1 MALWAVEQRRGGVV
15 EAEHRV
21 HACAVELGGDGQG
34 RPVFQVGSDL
44 HTTFRSA
51 AKPFQ
56 LESAL
61 SLLPEELVC
70 TLAPAQLAL
79 GSASHHGEREH
90 IEGLERLLVTLECTR
105 EQLYCGAHEPLN
117 AESARALHALGRAP
131 DVLHNNCAGKHA
143 FMAAASA
150 VQGFVADY
158 RPAAH
163 PLQQAIRAN
172 LERRVEHALSSVL
185 DGCGVPCCVLP
196 LSSMAR
202 AYAQLAA
209 SMARADGSELA
220 RIGQALAA
228 HPQLMSGSGAF
239 DGWLNAHAGVVA
251 KVGAQGLLCLALPQ
265 RGLGLAIKIESGV
278 DLARPVAC
286 AALLE
291 RFLPGLAP
299 ELPERF
305 HVLRN
310 VVGDRVGELV
320 AIERAGP

>member
-1 MALWAVEQRRGGVV
+1 MGLWAVEQRRGGVV

-21 HACAVELGGDGQG
+21 HACAVELGSAGQG
-34 RPVFQVGSDL
+34 QPVFQVGSDL
-44 HTTFRSA
+44 HTTFRSS

-61 SLLPEELVC
+61 ALLPGEVVWAL
-70 TLAPAQLAL
+70 TPAQLAL

-90 IEGLERLLVTLECTR
+90 IEGLERLLVTLGCTR
-105 EQLYCGAHEPLN
+105 EQLYCGAHEPLA
-117 AESARALHALGRAP
+117 AESARALHARGAAP

-150 VQGFVADY
+150 AQGFVADY

-163 PLQQAIRAN
+163 PLQQAIRVG
-172 LERRVEHALSSVL
+172 LERRLGHALSSVL
-185 DGCGVPCCVLP
+185 DGCGVPCFVLP

-209 SMARADGSELA
+209 CVARADGSGLA

-228 HPQLMSGSGAF
+228 HPQLMSGSAAF

-265 RGLGLAIKIESGV
+265 RALGLAIKIESGV

-305 HVLRN
+305 RVLRN

-320 AIERAGP
+320 AVER

>member
-1 MALWAVEQRRGGVV
+1 MSLWAVEQRRGGVV
-15 EAEHRV
+15 EAEQRV
-21 HACAVELGGDGQG
+21 FACAVELGQGGQEQL
-34 RPVFQVGSDL
+34 VFQVGSDL

-61 SLLPEELVC
+61 ALLPEELVC
-70 TLAPAQLAL
+70 ALTPAQLAL

-90 IEGLERLLVTLECTR
+90 IEGLERLLLTLGRTR
-105 EQLYCGAHEPLN
+105 EHLYCGAHEPL
-117 AESARALHALGRAP
+117 AADSARALHARAQAP

-143 FMAAASA
+143 FMAAVSA
-150 VQGFVADY
+150 AQGFAADY

-163 PLQQAIRAN
+163 PLQRAVRAD
-172 LERRVEHALSSVL
+172 LERRVGHALTSVV
-185 DGCGVPCCVLP
+185 DGCGVPCFVLP

-209 SMARADGSELA
+209 CVARADGSGLA

-228 HPQLMSGSGAF
+228 HPRLMSGSGAF
-239 DGWLNAHAGVVA
+239 DGWLNEHAGVVA
-251 KVGAQGLLCLALPQ
+251 KVGAQGLLCLALPE
-265 RGLGLAIKIESGV
+265 RRLGLAIKIESGV

-291 RFLPGLAP
+291 RIAPGLLRA
-299 ELPERF
+299 LPERF
-305 HVLRN
+305 YVLRN

-320 AIERAGP
+320 AVER